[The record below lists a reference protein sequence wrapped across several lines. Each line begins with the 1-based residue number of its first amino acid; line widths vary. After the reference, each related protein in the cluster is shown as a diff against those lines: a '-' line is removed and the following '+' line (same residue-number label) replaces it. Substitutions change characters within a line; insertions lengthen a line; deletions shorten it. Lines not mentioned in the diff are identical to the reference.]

1 MSNQNKETYT
11 IIGMTC
17 SACASNVAKVVKNID
32 GVDEVNVDLLQNK
45 MTLVK
50 KDGMSDSSI
59 IEAVKKAG
67 YGVKTKEEK
76 GEKSLGEGTE
86 DSLRVEQKKIILSLI
101 FLAPLMYIGMGEMM
115 GLPVPFFLNMHTHP
129 MVNSLT
135 QLLLTVPILFVNGS
149 YFTKGFSALF
159 RKMPNMSSLIAI
171 GAGAS
176 FVYSLY
182 STYMIAYL
190 QGSVTMEEMH
200 KYSMNLYFESAGTIL
215 ALITLGKYLEER
227 AKRRTTA
234 AISSLVKLVPK
245 TAVRLVNGV
254 EEVVSTEEIEVG
266 DILVVKAGE
275 SLPVDG
281 VILSGQGI
289 IDESAITGESVPVE
303 KVAGEQVTGATINTL
318 GYFTFRATK
327 VGKDTAI
334 SKIISLVEEAASSKA
349 PISRLADKIS
359 GIFVPIVIGISLL
372 SFLVWMVLGYEF
384 SVALT
389 MAVAVLVI
397 SCPCALGLATP
408 TAIMVG
414 TGKGAENGIL
424 IRSAEALETAH
435 KIDTV
440 VLDKTGTITEG
451 SPVITDLFPIEVE
464 EEKLLLYAASLEKAS
479 AHPLGKAIT
488 DYAEEKRLGLRAV
501 ESLEIIAGRGIKG
514 KIEGE
519 DIFGGNLLFMKELG
533 VEVRFSKEETLQNE
547 GKTVLYFAK
556 EKTFLGVIAV
566 ADRIKEGSAEAVA
579 ELKKMGLSVIMLTG
593 DNEKTALSIG
603 KKAGIENIIAGVRPE
618 DKEEEVRKLKEAGK
632 NVMMVGDGINDAPAL
647 MRADVGAAIGTGTE
661 VAIDSADIVLMRSDL
676 AGIAY
681 AIRLSH
687 ATIRNIKENLFWAL
701 IYNVISIPVAAG
713 VFFIPFG
720 LQLNPMIGALAMS
733 FSSVFV
739 VSNALRLKL
748 FKNIVISHEKKS
760 EKTEVKVERK
770 ESMKKV
776 MDIEGMSCMHCV
788 KHVKDALTKLGV
800 EAEVSLEKKQAEVN
814 LVNSVSDEDLRKAVT
829 DAGYEVKGIR

>member
-1 MSNQNKETYT
+1 MSEQKETYT

-17 SACASNVAKVVKNID
+17 SACASNVAKVVKSID

-50 KDGMSDSSI
+50 REGISDSSI
-59 IEAVKKAG
+59 IEVVKKAG
-67 YGVKTKEEK
+67 YGVKTKGETAEKNLDEEK
-76 GEKSLGEGTE
+76 E
-86 DSLRVEQKKIILSLI
+86 DSLRIERKKIILSLI
-101 FLAPLMYIGMGEMM
+101 FLTPLMYIGMGEMM
-115 GLPVPFFLNMHTHP
+115 GLPVPFFLNMHDYP
-129 MVNSLT
+129 MVNALT
-135 QLLLTVPILFVNGS
+135 QMLLTIPILYVNAS

-182 STYMIAYL
+182 STYMIAFL
-190 QGSVTMEEMH
+190 QGFVTMEEMH
-200 KYSMNLYFESAGTIL
+200 KYSMNLYYESAGTIL

-227 AKRRTTA
+227 AKRRTTD
-234 AISSLVKLVPK
+234 AIASLVKLVPK
-245 TAVRLVNGV
+245 TAVRLVDGV
-254 EEVVSTEEIEVG
+254 EEVVPSEDIAVG
-266 DILVVKAGE
+266 DVLVVKAGE
-275 SLPVDG
+275 SIPVDG

-303 KVAGEQVTGATINTL
+303 KVAGEKVTGATINTL
-318 GYFTFRATK
+318 GYFTFKATK

-359 GIFVPIVIGISLL
+359 GIFVPIVIAISLA
-372 SFLVWMVLGYEF
+372 SFFVWMFLGYAF
-384 SVALT
+384 SFALT

-435 KIDTV
+435 KVDTV

-451 SPVITDLFPIEVE
+451 RPVITDIFPVASSE
-464 EEKLLLYAASLEKAS
+464 EELLLLAASLEKAS

-488 DYAEEKRLGLRAV
+488 DYAEEKKLSLKAV
-501 ESLEIIAGRGIKG
+501 ESLEIIAGRGIQG
-514 KIEGE
+514 RIEGE
-519 DIFGGNLLFMKELG
+519 NMFGGNLLYMKELG
-533 VEVRFSKEETLQNE
+533 IEFSFEKEEALQKE

-556 EKTFLGVIAV
+556 EERFLGVIAV

-579 ELKKMGLSVIMLTG
+579 ELKKMGLSVVMLTG
-593 DNEKTALSIG
+593 DNERTALSIG
-603 KKAGIENIIAGVRPE
+603 KKAGIEHIIAGVKPE

-681 AIRLSH
+681 AIKLSH
-687 ATIRNIKENLFWAL
+687 ATIKNIKENLFWAL
-701 IYNVISIPVAAG
+701 IYNVICIPVAAG

-748 FKNIVISHEKKS
+748 FKNINISHARRS
-760 EKTEVKVERK
+760 ENTEVKVERK
-770 ESMKKV
+770 EVMTKV
-776 MDIEGMSCMHCV
+776 MEIEGMSCMHCV
-788 KHVKDALTKLGV
+788 KHVKDALMKLGA
-800 EAEVSLEKKQAEVN
+800 EAEVSLEKKQAEVHFDN
-814 LVNSVSDEDLRKAVT
+814 GLSEEALKKAVT
-829 DAGYEVKGIR
+829 DAGYEVKSIS